1 MGNVKEL
8 AQKDA
13 MQRVDKV
20 IEKLLHGII
29 KRDDAVRAI
38 RKIPNIELVI
48 DRSNIEDHVDEAI
61 GEFKLE
67 QDDPIPTT
75 KGEQVLTPPKDTN
88 HCVVKDCTHE
98 WGGDVNDEP
107 SPKVKDRTPPKDPE
121 PEEDDDFIKEFERT
135 RG

>member
-13 MQRVDKV
+13 MQRIDRV

-38 RKIPNIELVI
+38 RKIPNVELVI
-48 DRSNIEDHVDEAI
+48 DRSSIEDHVDEALSD
-61 GEFKLE
+61 FQLE
-67 QDDPIPTT
+67 KDDPIPTSEDET
-75 KGEQVLTPPKDTN
+75 VLIPPKQN
-88 HCVVKDCTHE
+88 
-98 WGGDVNDEP
+98 
-107 SPKVKDRTPPKDPE
+107 KVDD
-121 PEEDDDFIKEFERT
+121 EDDDFIKEFERN